1 MGRYRRVYRAFFT
14 SSLARELEFRA
25 NFFAKVGENLVWTG
39 FFVLI
44 VLVIYRN
51 TDHVAGWSR
60 GDAFVLIATCFLLES
75 LHSALCF
82 SLLEIPEQVR
92 RGTLDFV
99 LVKPVDPQFW
109 VSLRRF
115 NFSQGGTLLAG
126 LGLLVAGVSSSN
138 LHPSI
143 VQWAAYLVLLFS
155 GLVLFYSFN
164 LALMTLGIWL
174 VRVDNLWVLSESV
187 LQVSRFPL
195 DIFGAPLRRLLT
207 YALPLAFI
215 ATVPTRQLVHGL
227 DVPMVALGGAWS
239 LAALVGARAFWKF
252 ALTRYQSASS

>member
-1 MGRYRRVYRAFFT
+1 M
-14 SSLARELEFRA
+14 
-25 NFFAKVGENLVWTG
+25 WTG

-51 TDHVAGWSR
+51 TDSVAGWSR
-60 GDAFVLIATCFLLES
+60 GDAFVLIASCFLLES
-75 LHSALCF
+75 LHSAFCF

-92 RGTLDFV
+92 KGTLDFV

-115 NFSQGGTLLAG
+115 NFSQGGTMLAG
-126 LGLLVAGVSSSN
+126 VGLLIAGMVMTGQ
-138 LHPSI
+138 HPSPA
-143 VQWAAYLVLLFS
+143 QWIAYVSLLLS
-155 GLVLFYSFN
+155 GLILFYSFN

-195 DIFGAPLRRLLT
+195 DIFGVSLRRLLT

-215 ATVPTRQLVHGL
+215 ATIPTRQLIQGL
-227 DVPMVALGGAWS
+227 DVPMLTLGLVWS
-239 LAALVGARAFWKF
+239 LGALAAARAFWKF

>member
-1 MGRYRRVYRAFFT
+1 MARYRRVYRAFLS

-25 NFFAKVGENLVWTG
+25 NFLAKVGENLVWTG
-39 FFVLI
+39 FFILI

-51 TDHVAGWSR
+51 TNHVAGWSR
-60 GDAFVLIATCFLLES
+60 GDAFVLVATCFLLEAM
-75 LHSALCF
+75 HSALFF

-92 RGTLDFV
+92 KGTLDFV

-126 LGLLVAGVSSSN
+126 AGLLIAGIILSGAS
-138 LHPSI
+138 PSL
-143 VQWAAYLVLLFS
+143 VQWATYTTLVLS

-195 DIFGAPLRRLLT
+195 DIFNVSLRRMLT
-207 YALPLAFI
+207 YAFPLAFI
-215 ATVPTRQLVHGL
+215 ATIPTRQLVRAL
-227 DVPMVALGGAWS
+227 DLPMLALGLVWS
-239 LAALVGARAFWKF
+239 LGALLAARAFWKF